1 MGCRTAAVA
10 CGPVPLTISTV
21 NVNGIRAA
29 VKHRSEANRGLLPWL
44 DAFALATPHADE
56 RQECEEAG
64 MQVRAEAEVRGVG
77 RERQII
83 PCGDVAFTAAGLHR
97 PGLGLTDRLVARPAG
112 VGGEPVTG

>member
-1 MGCRTAAVA
+1 
-10 CGPVPLTISTV
+10 
-21 NVNGIRAA
+21 
-29 VKHRSEANRGLLPWL
+29 
-44 DAFALATPHADE
+44 
-56 RQECEEAG
+56 

>member
-1 MGCRTAAVA
+1 MGHDDLLSEVIVGVR
-10 CGPVPLTISTV
+10 L
-21 NVNGIRAA
+21 GI
-29 VKHRSEANRGLLPWL
+29 V
-44 DAFALATPHADE
+44 AFALATPYADE
-56 RQECEEAG
+56 RQECEETG